1 MRRSSRALVLALGA
15 SLVAASPAAARVPA
29 AGTSV
34 DLKTRADVRITGAP
48 ADGLGAAVS
57 AAGDVNGDG
66 IADVLAGA
74 PGGNRVY
81 VVLGSQTATTFDAT
95 KRGTRGWVITGAGIG
110 GEVAGVGDDNAD
122 GLDDVAVS
130 APGRST
136 AWVVFGSR
144 SRKTVS
150 TAKLGGRG
158 FRIAGTANAAA
169 GMSLAGV
176 ADLDRDGHAD
186 LAVAEPGTRTVW
198 IVRGSES
205 TAAVKLAAGART
217 RAISGLPAG
226 TLGVAGVADVNG
238 KGRGDIL
245 IGTPQADGNRGGA
258 VLVFGESARSGVDV
272 GSSAF
277 TGGFRL
283 GSAGAGTFTGAGVGG
298 WGDTTGDKVPD
309 LVVGTPGALAER
321 TAAPASGYLVY
332 GSRSDA
338 PTLVASR
345 RIGPTTPTGDRLGTS
360 VPGGRAAPPPPGRP
374 GPDPPRGPPAGPGR
388 PGRGGPDRR
397 RPRRRPPRPPPARPQ
412 GAGRL
417 GSRVRGL
424 GPRRGPPRRDRQ
436 RPGRV
441 GLP

>member
-15 SLVAASPAAARVPA
+15 SLVAVSPAAARVPA

-34 DLKTRADVRITGAP
+34 DLRTRADVRITGAP

-136 AWVVFGSR
+136 AWVVFGSK

-150 TAKLGGRG
+150 TAKLRGRG

-169 GMSLAGV
+169 GTSLAGV

-198 IVRGSES
+198 IGRGAGS
-205 TAAVKLAAGART
+205 TAAVRLAAGART

-226 TLGVAGVADVNG
+226 TLSVAGVADVNG
-238 KGRGDIL
+238 KGRGDVL

-298 WGDTTGDKVPD
+298 WGDTTGDRGPD
-309 LVVGTPGALAER
+309 LVVRAPGAPREP
-321 TAAPASGYLVY
+321 TPAPASRHPV
-332 GSRSDA
+332 SRAPADA
-338 PTLVASR
+338 PN
-345 RIGPTTPTGDRLGTS
+345 
-360 VPGGRAAPPPPGRP
+360 PP
-374 GPDPPRGPPAGPGR
+374 
-388 PGRGGPDRR
+388 
-397 RPRRRPPRPPPARPQ
+397 PPRPPGPAAP
-412 GAGRL
+412 
-417 GSRVRGL
+417 
-424 GPRRGPPRRDRQ
+424 
-436 RPGRV
+436 
-441 GLP
+441 